1 MGDRYTWY
9 EDCPTCGGKD
19 TVEVYDAPSSYIFSR
34 RCDKC
39 NWTDGLNY
47 YETEPD
53 VIELMTEEEAEK
65 KGLVYMSGLEAVLR
79 REPPSNELLQNQKG
93 TNQ

>member
-1 MGDRYTWY
+1 
-9 EDCPTCGGKD
+9 
-19 TVEVYDAPSSYIFSR
+19 
-34 RCDKC
+34 
-39 NWTDGLNY
+39 LNY